1 MKVAVEHV
9 WKFLEHMT
17 DELGYQLNRSGL
29 IEMEEDVNQRFAHRN
44 QSFRV
49 RGEYLYKNL
58 FCELEKA
65 RRANES
71 HIGLNQYYL
80 NMLASAF
87 DFRSFKKFEEKLEAT
102 YDKVLLELQGW
113 WTCFVR
119 RRTASGAVLGSPV
132 EIRRE
137 GDRFYMTLFGPRTCY
152 KGELIN
158 NFGCLNVLLKGYTG
172 KFFHHNYKLAG
183 MGEASLFQGV
193 YSGCSSDFQ
202 PIAGRVL
209 LVRED
214 ERKIYPV
221 MSTEE
226 LKLQLDKRKR
236 ALGAYFDDYSSNL
249 LQISQTVTFDIE
261 DLL

>member
-9 WKFLEHMT
+9 WKFLEYMT
-17 DELGYQLNRSGL
+17 DDLGYQLNRSGL
-29 IEMEEDVNQRFAHRN
+29 IDMEEDVNQLFSKKN
-44 QSFRV
+44 QSFRI

-65 RRANES
+65 KRANKT

-87 DFRSFKKFEEKLEAT
+87 DFRSFKKFEERLEAT
-102 YDKVLLELQGW
+102 YDKVLMELQGW

-119 RRTASGAVLGSPV
+119 RRTSTGAVMASPV
-132 EIRRE
+132 EIRRD
-137 GDRFYMTLFGPRTCY
+137 GQRFYMTLFGPRTCY
-152 KGELIN
+152 QGELIN
-158 NFGCLNVLLKGYTG
+158 NFGCLNVLLKGYNG
-172 KFFHHNYKLAG
+172 KFVHHNYKLAG
-183 MGEASLFQGV
+183 MGNAKLFQGV

-209 LVRED
+209 LMREE
-214 ERKIYPV
+214 ERKQYPV
-221 MSTEE
+221 MSTDE
-226 LKLQLDKRKR
+226 LKKQLDKRKK
-236 ALGAYFDDYSSNL
+236 ALGEYFDDYSSNL
-249 LQISQTVTFDIE
+249 LQISPTVTFDIE